1 MSADPKHIDKTD
13 GTGYL
18 DQAAKVVRNARSTA
32 ARSVNLA
39 MVYAYFEVGRIVVE
53 EEQASAARAEY
64 GGQVLTLVSER
75 LTAEFGRGFSRTN
88 VAQMRQFYR
97 VYAHDEIV
105 QTVSEQFG
113 SKPPSKT
120 TSRKFF
126 LSWSHYLR
134 LMRIEDAGKRHFYE
148 IEATRGSWS
157 VRELQRQLDSSL
169 YERLALSRD
178 KDGVRRLA
186 VGGQIV
192 EAPADAIKD
201 PYVLEFLELKEETRY
216 SESDLETRIINHL
229 QEFLLELGRGYAFV
243 GRQQRLTYEEDHL
256 KVDLVFYNWLLRCFV
271 LFDLKL
277 GKLTHQDIG
286 QMQMYVHHYDRKV
299 KLTDKNKTI
308 GILLCQD
315 KNDTMVEMTLPE
327 DNKQVFASKYRLV
340 LPSEKELREL
350 MAKARDD
357 E

>member
-18 DQAAKVVRNARSTA
+18 DQAAKVVRNARSAA

-53 EEQASAARAEY
+53 EEQASDARAEY

-113 SKPPSKT
+113 SKPPYKT
-120 TSRKFF
+120 TDRKFF

-157 VRELQRQLDSSL
+157 VREL
-169 YERLALSRD
+169 
-178 KDGVRRLA
+178 
-186 VGGQIV
+186 
-192 EAPADAIKD
+192 
-201 PYVLEFLELKEETRY
+201 
-216 SESDLETRIINHL
+216 
-229 QEFLLELGRGYAFV
+229 
-243 GRQQRLTYEEDHL
+243 
-256 KVDLVFYNWLLRCFV
+256 
-271 LFDLKL
+271 
-277 GKLTHQDIG
+277 
-286 QMQMYVHHYDRKV
+286 
-299 KLTDKNKTI
+299 
-308 GILLCQD
+308 
-315 KNDTMVEMTLPE
+315 
-327 DNKQVFASKYRLV
+327 
-340 LPSEKELREL
+340 
-350 MAKARDD
+350 
-357 E
+357 